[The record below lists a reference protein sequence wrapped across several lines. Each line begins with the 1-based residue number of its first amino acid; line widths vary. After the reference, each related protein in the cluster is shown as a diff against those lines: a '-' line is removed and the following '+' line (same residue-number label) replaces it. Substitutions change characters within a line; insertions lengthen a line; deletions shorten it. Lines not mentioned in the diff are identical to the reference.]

1 MYPDP
6 GLSTERVVVDGSE
19 SEESKFIVSNEW
31 QDKALRTGRYSFYM
45 TQPTSLPFLFL
56 FLTTSNLPIPSQT
69 TTTTNQQ

>member
-31 QDKALRTGRYSFYM
+31 QDKALRTGRYSFS
-45 TQPTSLPFLFL
+45 SLHI
-56 FLTTSNLPIPSQT
+56 PISYS
-69 TTTTNQQ
+69 